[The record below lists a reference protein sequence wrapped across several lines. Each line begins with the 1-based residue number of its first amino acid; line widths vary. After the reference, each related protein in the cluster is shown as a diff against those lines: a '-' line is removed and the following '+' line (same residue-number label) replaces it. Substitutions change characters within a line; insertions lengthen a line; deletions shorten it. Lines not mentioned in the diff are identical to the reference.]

1 VSPGGA
7 AHDGPRRRSEPEAP
21 GAASARGESSAA
33 PSDPA
38 VAEAVEGRPDD
49 RDLPFDG
56 HLHTLMS
63 PDASVAIDTYA
74 AAAVARGIAEIA
86 ITDHVDFEPTAPA
99 FAYADLATRER
110 YVRDAADRWADRGV
124 KIRFGIEV
132 TYQSRYEEEIREHLA
147 RGPYEHAI
155 GSVHVMRDDPYTQ
168 DRVAAWVD
176 GRSFAEIV
184 APYFAEVLAAARS
197 GLFDA
202 LGHLDF
208 VKRYLA
214 PLVPPAAFAASPETY
229 EPILA
234 ALVESGTGLE
244 VNTSGLRQAAGE
256 TYPAPW
262 VVARFHELGGTR
274 VTVGSDAHVA
284 RSFAFGLGRGYD
296 IATAAGFDDL
306 TLGGRRGTAAGG
318 RAG

>member
-1 VSPGGA
+1 MTGRPGGE
-7 AHDGPRRRSEPEAP
+7 DDPK
-21 GAASARGESSAA
+21 ARGPLPDPAA
-33 PSDPA
+33 AALAEA
-38 VAEAVEGRPDD
+38 VAEAVAGRPDD

-74 AAAVARGIAEIA
+74 AAAIARGIAEIA

-99 FAYADLATRER
+99 FAHADLPTRER

-124 KIRFGIEV
+124 TIRFGIEV
-132 TYQSRYEEEIREHLA
+132 TYQSRYEAEIREHLA
-147 RGPYEHAI
+147 RTPYDHVI
-155 GSVHVMRDDPYTQ
+155 GSVHVMRDDPYTD
-168 DRVAAWVD
+168 DRVAAWVA

-197 GLFDA
+197 GLFDV

-214 PLVPPAAFAASPETY
+214 RLVPPAAFAAAPEIY

-234 ALVESGTGLE
+234 ALVDSGTGLE
-244 VNTSGLRQAAGE
+244 VNTSGLRQAAEE

-262 VVARFHELGGTR
+262 AVARFRELGGTR
-274 VTVGSDAHVA
+274 VSVGSDAHVA

-296 IATAAGFDDL
+296 IAASAGFDGV
-306 TLGGRRGTAAGG
+306 TLGGRRGTAPGD